1 MALSAPIN
9 VTRPTLIISI
19 TLFYTFTS
27 GIASRLSWQK
37 RPHSAATLTSL
48 NDSIAMIEFTPDGTV
63 LSVNTLFLDRMGYTL
78 AEIDGQHHS
87 LFCTPDQLQS
97 RDYKDFWLRLN
108 RGESFS
114 DKFLR
119 IAKNS
124 RPVWLE
130 ANYVPVQDRH
140 GRVIKIVKLAT
151 DITGHINDAQEQR
164 AMTNAIER
172 SMAVIAFNL
181 KGEVLKAN
189 DNFLKTMGYRREEIE
204 GVHHSLFCSEAI
216 RNSRE
221 YSELWHGEFIS
232 GQFPRVNKQGRTVW
246 LRATYN
252 PVFDEQGK
260 LYKVVKFAT
269 DVTAQVE
276 KDQQEREAAQ
286 RAYHTAQQT
295 NVSTRVGAN
304 VIANSVQT
312 MNALAG
318 ELQGISGD
326 ISGLSESSDRI
337 GFTVESIRRIADQT
351 NLLALNAAI
360 EAARAGSHGRSFAV
374 VANEVRTLAANI
386 NRATAEI
393 ESRVQQN
400 HLLANKALK
409 GIELNLKRADQGV
422 QLAQEAGGV
431 IAEIREGAT
440 DVVRAISHVTETLKP

>member
-1 MALSAPIN
+1 M
-9 VTRPTLIISI
+9 
-19 TLFYTFTS
+19 FYTITS
-27 GIASRLSWQK
+27 GIASRLSWQ
-37 RPHSAATLTSL
+37 RRTHSAATLTSL
-48 NDSIAMIEFTPDGTV
+48 NDSIAMIEFTPEGTV
-63 LSVNTLFLDRMGYTL
+63 LGANALFLDRMGYTL

-97 RDYKDFWLRLN
+97 RDYNDFWLRLN

-119 IAKNS
+119 VAKNS

-140 GRVIKIVKLAT
+140 GRVFKIVKLAT

-189 DNFLKTMGYRREEIE
+189 NNFLKTMGYRREEIE
-204 GVHHSLFCSEAI
+204 GAHHSQFCSEAM

-221 YSELWHGEFIS
+221 YSELWQQLNRGEFIS

-276 KDQQEREAAQ
+276 KNQQEREAAQ
-286 RAYHTAQQT
+286 RAYHTALQT
-295 NVSTRVGAN
+295 NESTRVGAE

-312 MNALAG
+312 MHALAG

-337 GFTVESIRRIADQT
+337 GFIVESIRRIADQT

-360 EAARAGSHGRSFAV
+360 EAARAGTHGRSFAV

-393 ESRVQQN
+393 ENRVQQN
-400 HLLANKALK
+400 HSLANKALK
-409 GIELNLKRADQGV
+409 GIESNLKRADQGV

-440 DVVRAISHVTETLKP
+440 DVVRAISHVTETLKS

>member
-1 MALSAPIN
+1 
-9 VTRPTLIISI
+9 
-19 TLFYTFTS
+19 
-27 GIASRLSWQK
+27 
-37 RPHSAATLTSL
+37 
-48 NDSIAMIEFTPDGTV
+48 
-63 LSVNTLFLDRMGYTL
+63 MGYTL

-97 RDYKDFWLRLN
+97 RDYNDFWLRLN

-119 IAKNS
+119 VAKNS

-140 GRVIKIVKLAT
+140 GRVFKIVKLAT

-204 GVHHSLFCSEAI
+204 GAHHSLFCSEAM

-221 YSELWHGEFIS
+221 YSELWQQLNRGEFIS

-276 KDQQEREAAQ
+276 KNQQEREAAQ
-286 RAYHTAQQT
+286 RAYHTALQT
-295 NVSTRVGAN
+295 NESTRVGAE

-312 MNALAG
+312 MHALAG

-337 GFTVESIRRIADQT
+337 GFIVESIRRIADQT

-360 EAARAGSHGRSFAV
+360 EAARAGTHGRSFAV

-393 ESRVQQN
+393 ENRVQQN
-400 HLLANKALK
+400 HSLANKALK
-409 GIELNLKRADQGV
+409 GIESNLKRADQGV

-440 DVVRAISHVTETLKP
+440 DVVRAISHVTETLKS